1 MDQSL
6 TIDKNEAETIQIV
19 HKKIYPNWY
28 KISEIHPDTY
38 LNLIKP
44 LYDILEGKKISKS
57 EPDQFSK
64 QGWISFNKTTEEE
77 WEESHKKIQI
87 ARAFS
92 MAWGNFHQNLMGS
105 FPGWT
110 NYKKGH
116 NTGCDIGKEDGT
128 CVAEI
133 KNNVNTMNSSSQ
145 ESVFRK
151 LKLQKDLG
159 KRALLIIIN
168 GDIASSTKDGIETLN
183 GKQFYEELSG
193 RYTFMEDLL
202 LTTNKTFECYNTFD
216 SLKSSLKNV

>member
-6 TIDKNEAETIQIV
+6 TIDKNEAETIQII

-28 KISEIHPDTY
+28 KILEIHPDTY

-44 LYDILEGKKISKS
+44 LYDILEGKKVSKS

-64 QGWISFNKTTEEE
+64 QGWMSFNKTTEEE

-92 MAWGNFHQNLMGS
+92 MAWGDFHQSLMGS

-110 NYKKGH
+110 NYKRGH

-128 CVAEI
+128 CVVEI
-133 KNNVNTMNSSSQ
+133 KNNVNTMNSSSK
-145 ESVFRK
+145 ESVLRK

-159 KRALLIIIN
+159 KRAVIVIIN
-168 GDIASSTKDGIETLN
+168 GDISSSTKDGIETLN

-193 RYTFMEDLL
+193 RSTFMEDLL
-202 LTTNKTFECYNTFD
+202 LTTNKTFECYNTLD
-216 SLKSSLKNV
+216 SLKSSLKIF